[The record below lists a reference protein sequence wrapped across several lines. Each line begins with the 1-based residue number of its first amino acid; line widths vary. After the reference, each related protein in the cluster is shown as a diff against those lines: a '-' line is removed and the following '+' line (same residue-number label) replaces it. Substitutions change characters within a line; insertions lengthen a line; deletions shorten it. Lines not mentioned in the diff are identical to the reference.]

1 MIRATLFLSL
11 SGVFLA
17 GCDKL
22 TSESGSQGQYEAAM
36 RLAQAPEATD
46 EFLNKFLTIECK
58 AKTKNLCTAKGCE
71 EGPVSVTQR
80 YDIRK
85 RTYQRQD
92 AKGIEQFETEASGSG
107 VWFNFELPNPTML
120 FRVNTLGDFKEV
132 VTMNDLVV
140 VYSGSC
146 KFR

>member
-1 MIRATLFLSL
+1 MIKAAISLSL
-11 SGVFLA
+11 SGALLA
-17 GCDKL
+17 GCEKL
-22 TSESGSQGQYEAAM
+22 RSKDDPRDESDAVM
-36 RLAQAPEATD
+36 RLAQAPVATD
-46 EFLNKFLTIECK
+46 EFLNKFSSIECK
-58 AKTKNLCTAKGCE
+58 AKMKNLCTAKGCE

-92 AKGIEQFETEASGSG
+92 AKGIEKFETEASGSG
-107 VWFNFELPNPTML
+107 VWFNFKLPNPTML

-146 KFR
+146 QFK

>member
-1 MIRATLFLSL
+1 MLVGL
-11 SGVFLA
+11 SGALLA
-17 GCDKL
+17 GCEKL
-22 TSESGSQGQYEAAM
+22 RSKGDHRDESDAVM
-36 RLAQAPEATD
+36 RLAQAPVATD
-46 EFLNKFLTIECK
+46 EFLNKFSTIECK
-58 AKTKNLCTAKGCE
+58 ARTKNLCTAKGCE

-92 AKGIEQFETEASGSG
+92 AKGIEQFEAAASGSG

-132 VTMNDLVV
+132 VTTNDLVV

-146 KFR
+146 QFK